1 MKEWRQFV
9 IIFFYHILINVFEPL
24 VATETNFHMKHNLLH
39 YDKDYHN
46 ITYRYVITLL
56 GTSTCS
62 RFVPLVIRK
71 PKDKLTEYKGTC
83 DIIPTQCIIYTC
95 IYTWTCIYT
104 YVGASVQSKVFASH
118 YFRCFY
124 PFCFVFAI
132 THTTTRKSLTLDYMH
147 WRAHICRMPR

>member
-1 MKEWRQFV
+1 MSSNYRLEEAD
-9 IIFFYHILINVFEPL
+9 IIDEGVTTICYHFFFYHILINVFEPL

-95 IYTWTCIYT
+95 IYIHGHVYIRT
-104 YVGASVQSKVFASH
+104 
-118 YFRCFY
+118 
-124 PFCFVFAI
+124 
-132 THTTTRKSLTLDYMH
+132 
-147 WRAHICRMPR
+147 